1 MTHAPRSLLV
11 LFALACLALPACI
24 VEDIRDGIVVSN
36 SEIARVDASIE
47 ASNREV
53 ARANELLE
61 SLDQQLAALR
71 ETNETLVALREDLA
85 VLATIA
91 TSLNKLDKHLASL
104 RGTIDNID
112 STIPFLKFSEPE
124 PEDEEEEEAVSEE
137 GTPSGEGAAP
147 TTGSVETPK

>member
-1 MTHAPRSLLV
+1 MSTTSHAPRMLIALL
-11 LFALACLALPACI
+11 ALATFTMPACI

-61 SLDQQLAALR
+61 SLDGQLAALR

-85 VLATIA
+85 
-91 TSLNKLDKHLASL
+91 SL

-112 STIPFLKFSEPE
+112 STIPFLKLSEPE
-124 PEDEEEEEAVSEE
+124 PEDEPEPKISPETV
-137 GTPSGEGAAP
+137 P
-147 TTGSVETPK
+147 GSVETPK